1 MYGRKISCWLLHLGL
16 LFVVLGAIIS
26 WRTVRSDRAFLRP
39 YEPLIL
45 YGLTFENRGDLYING
60 DDCGLLP
67 FRPVMA
73 GGWKVQFL
81 ESKPDGTMVI
91 QLRSDPYGET
101 LVFAGYMLFALGSA
115 WFIGL
120 FPLLG
125 VGAVIGLV
133 SLYQPVNPALRSGWF
148 AVHVGLIA
156 VAYLCF
162 LILPWRRSM
171 ALLTCGVCLLGLG
184 IASGSVW
191 GASAWGRYWGW
202 DPKELGA
209 LLMLLLYCLPLH
221 FPAIAVK
228 RWPYWL
234 PLLLLP
240 LLMLLPGLHSYLFT

>member
-1 MYGRKISCWLLHLGL
+1 MYGRKISCLLLHLGL

-39 YEPLIL
+39 CEPLFL
-45 YGLTFENRGDLYING
+45 YGLTFENRGDLFVNG
-60 DDCGLLP
+60 DNCGLKP
-67 FRPVMA
+67 FRSVQT

-91 QLRSDPYGET
+91 QLRSDPWGEPF
-101 LVFAGYMLFALGSA
+101 VFAGYALFALGSL

-120 FPLLG
+120 LRLLG
-125 VGAVIGLV
+125 IAAIIGLA
-133 SLYQPVNPALRSGWF
+133 SLYHPVNPALRSWWF
-148 AVHVGLIA
+148 AVHVGLISG
-156 VAYLCF
+156 AYLCF
-162 LILPWRRSM
+162 LILPWKRSKP
-171 ALLTCGVCLLGLG
+171 LLACGICLLGLG

-191 GASAWGRYWGW
+191 GASVWGRYWGW
-202 DPKELGA
+202 DPKESGA

-221 FPAIAVK
+221 FPALAAK

-240 LLMLLPGLHSYLFT
+240 LLMLLPGLHSYLF